1 MIINR
6 LMTKR
11 RAKNADNLNNP
22 EPRDGLARAHF
33 NSEPLRR
40 EAERGWEESDRSAA
54 KGVQRRNNKARAHKL
69 RRQSARE
76 KDQLIARLTQKVAR
90 LEAELAKH
98 LKRRQEN

>member
-1 MIINR
+1 MIIKHF
-6 LMTKR
+6 MTKR
-11 RAKNADNLNNP
+11 RVKNPGNLNNP
-22 EPRDGLARAHF
+22 EPRHALARAHF
-33 NSEPLRR
+33 TSEPLRR
-40 EAERGWEESDRSAA
+40 EAERGWEESDRSTA